1 MKSYRIERVYL
12 SDRTLGSFY
21 IDNEVVAKTLELPW
35 RNNSRSISCIPEG
48 KYIVRRNPPKPDRP
62 YSYFRFDKVHQRS
75 GILIHRGVK
84 PIHSRGCILVG
95 SRFSNIESN
104 EPILES
110 SGVKLQWLVDNL
122 PEDFVLEITKK
133 TLTV

>member
-1 MKSYRIERVYL
+1 MKEFKIERVYL

-35 RNNSRSISCIPEG
+35 KGNSRSISCIPEG
-48 KYIVRRNPPKPDRP
+48 KYIVRRNPPKEDRP
-62 YSYFRFDKVHQRS
+62 YSYFRFDKVPGRS

-84 PIHSRGCILVG
+84 PLHSKGCILVG
-95 SRFSNIESN
+95 SRFANVESN

-122 PEDFVLEITKK
+122 PEDFVLEIIKK
-133 TLTV
+133 HTTS